1 MEKVNAM
8 IAHGGSCAIA
18 FSLWLNKALTTPVG
32 GPWELGTETSAIGVP
47 MSVSPGL
54 ENVPVLA

>member
-1 MEKVNAM
+1 M
-8 IAHGGSCAIA
+8 IAHVGSCAIA
-18 FSLWLNKALTTPVG
+18 FSLWLNKASIPPVR
-32 GPWELGTETSAIGVP
+32 GPWELGTETPAIRVP